1 MAALLAARGG
11 GGGGRLAALLGGA
24 GGGQGGG
31 RGGAL
36 AALLGGA
43 GGGSGGGGQLAALLG
58 GTNVPQRGSLEP
70 SGGNIQ
76 TTRQLGGLLQNL
88 RNSGGGIEALLRAQ
102 GTGGIG
108 SLKSVGDIQ
117 DTKQL
122 SGLLKQLQ
130 GSGVNLAQLA
140 PLLQA
145 SGGKLNPQLISKLL
159 GSGAGKGDSDLAGM
173 MVVAAMIGA
182 KLATSSKPENPLTS
196 DGESSEEPGNVLFD
210 S

>member
-1 MAALLAARGG
+1 M
-11 GGGGRLAALLGGA
+11 AALLGGA

-31 RGGAL
+31 GKGGAL

-58 GTNVPQRGSLEP
+58 GGQRGSLEP
-70 SGGNIQ
+70 SGGNAQ

-108 SLKSVGDIQ
+108 SLDSIGNIQ

-130 GSGVNLAQLA
+130 GSGINLAQLA
-140 PLLQA
+140 PLLKA

-182 KLATSSKPENPLTS
+182 KLATGSKPDTPATS
-196 DGESSEEPGNVLFD
+196 DEESAEEPGNLI
-210 S
+210 SQLMKKSRHLLKIN